1 MFAHLGSSSEDARA
15 VIQPRDV
22 RKTGANGRLTA
33 PSDSESRC
41 SKATRHGRCKQTQ
54 HRLAIGRER
63 VPARLAGSGCRAMGE
78 LQHHRTALKR
88 GNARQRKLRSLQS
101 KLDQTMDS
109 ATQKSVGE
117 LHKQHV
123 GRARASSK
131 AGSGPFRK
139 FAQAV
144 STAAGRPW
152 TFVGAVALIIVWGVS
167 GPLFDFSDTWQLVIN
182 TTTTIVTFLMVFL
195 IQNTQNR
202 DTEALRLKLD
212 ELILATRAARNEFVK
227 IEDLSDED
235 LDRLEKDLKA
245 GRQSGGSDDESD
257 DD

>member
-1 MFAHLGSSSEDARA
+1 MS
-15 VIQPRDV
+15 
-22 RKTGANGRLTA
+22 
-33 PSDSESRC
+33 
-41 SKATRHGRCKQTQ
+41 
-54 HRLAIGRER
+54 
-63 VPARLAGSGCRAMGE
+63 E

-88 GNARQRKLRSLQS
+88 GNARQRKLRALQS

-109 ATQKSVGE
+109 QDDRSERE

-131 AGSGPFRK
+131 ARSGPFRR

-152 TFVGAVALIIVWGVS
+152 TFVAAVALIIVWGVS
-167 GPLFDFSDTWQLVIN
+167 GPLFGFSDTWQLVIN

-245 GRQSGGSDDESD
+245 GRQRGGSDDESD